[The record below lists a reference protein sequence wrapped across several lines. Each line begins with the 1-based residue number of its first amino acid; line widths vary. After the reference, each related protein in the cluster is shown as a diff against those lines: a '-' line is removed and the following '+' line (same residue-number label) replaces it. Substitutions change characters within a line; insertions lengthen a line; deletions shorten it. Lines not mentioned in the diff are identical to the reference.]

1 MREEEAEQEAA
12 ITAAMTRG
20 RSERRTISLHE
31 SVTVGEYDSLNPA
44 PRIKLEG
51 LDTLP
56 DVRGVGEGVDGCQ
69 GRAAPSKRRSKESTA
84 AWRPPVSL
92 MFGTRPQ

>member
-20 RSERRTISLHE
+20 RSERRTIPLHE

-56 DVRGVGEGVDGCQ
+56 DVRGVGRVDGCQ
-69 GRAAPSKRRSKESTA
+69 GRAARSKRRPKESTA
-84 AWRPPVSL
+84 AWRRPASL